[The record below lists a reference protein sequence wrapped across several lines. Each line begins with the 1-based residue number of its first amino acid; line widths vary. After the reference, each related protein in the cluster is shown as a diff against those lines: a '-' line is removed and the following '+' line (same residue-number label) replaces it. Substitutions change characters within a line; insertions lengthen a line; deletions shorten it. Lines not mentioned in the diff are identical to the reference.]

1 MAKKE
6 ECQEKSVREGGRF
19 KIYGKKQEN
28 QIWWLHFST
37 VYIIIIVYG
46 YKKAEV
52 GEMNIEL
59 QKANMWKRISAAL
72 FDGILL
78 GRLAVGL
85 AFLLSVFLGYDGHV
99 AQLEARYAEYETKYG
114 IALDIT
120 STDYD
125 AMTEEEQGQYEAA
138 LAAFAEDREAGYLY
152 SLLINLTLV
161 IITFGILLSFLIL
174 ELTVPLLFGNGQTL
188 GKKVFGIGVMHV
200 NALKITP
207 QMLFIRT
214 VLGKYTLETMIPVLL
229 VLMIFFGIIGIGG
242 TAVILLLAAVQV
254 VLLAAT
260 RTRSAIH
267 DLLAQSVTVDLASQ
281 MIFENA
287 EARMNYVK
295 NRAAEEAARA
305 EK

>member
-1 MAKKE
+1 
-6 ECQEKSVREGGRF
+6 
-19 KIYGKKQEN
+19 
-28 QIWWLHFST
+28 
-37 VYIIIIVYG
+37 
-46 YKKAEV
+46 
-52 GEMNIEL
+52 MNIEL
-59 QKANMWKRISAAL
+59 QKANMWKRISAGL

-78 GRLAVGL
+78 AMLAVGL
-85 AFLLSVFLGYDGHV
+85 AFLLSVVLGYDGHT
-99 AQLEARYAEYETKYG
+99 AQLEARYAEYEARYG
-114 IALDIT
+114 ITLDIT
-120 STDYD
+120 SADYD
-125 AMTEEEQGQYEAA
+125 AMTEEERAQYDAA

-161 IITFGILLSFLIL
+161 IITFGILLSYLIL
-174 ELTVPLLFGNGQTL
+174 ELIVPLLFGNGQTL

-200 NALKITP
+200 NALRITP

-229 VLMIFFGIIGIGG
+229 ILMIFFGIIGIEG
-242 TAVILLLAAVQV
+242 TAIILVLALVQV

>member
-1 MAKKE
+1 
-6 ECQEKSVREGGRF
+6 
-19 KIYGKKQEN
+19 
-28 QIWWLHFST
+28 
-37 VYIIIIVYG
+37 
-46 YKKAEV
+46 
-52 GEMNIEL
+52 MNIEL
-59 QKANMWKRISAAL
+59 QKANMWKRISAGL

-78 GRLAVGL
+78 AMLAVGL
-85 AFLLSVFLGYDGHV
+85 AFLLSVVLEYDGHT
-99 AQLEARYAEYETKYG
+99 AQLEARYAEYEARYG
-114 IALDIT
+114 ITLDIT
-120 STDYD
+120 SADYD
-125 AMTEEEQGQYEAA
+125 AMTEEERAQYDAA

-161 IITFGILLSFLIL
+161 IITFGILLSYLIL
-174 ELTVPLLFGNGQTL
+174 ELIVPLLFGNGQTL

-229 VLMIFFGIIGIGG
+229 ILMIFFGIIGIEG
-242 TAVILLLAAVQV
+242 TVIILILAVVQV